1 MNIEELYS
9 KLVQILEDEV
19 GIYRHLL
26 EMVRGEKDV
35 LIAADLDAI
44 TENNRAKEM
53 MITKLR
59 VLERAR
65 QAVVGEL
72 LPQLKMPEAQP
83 RLLDLAVKLGG
94 DKGEKLRTI
103 HSTLDLMIKRIREY
117 NEQNEKLIQ
126 SALKTFEGSMNALRN
141 NLAENKTYK
150 RKGQAS
156 AVEATAQS
164 GQFISKEA

>member
-26 EMVRGEKDV
+26 EMVRGEKDI
-35 LIAADLDAI
+35 LIAANLEAI

-65 QAVVGEL
+65 QGVVGEL
-72 LPQLKMPEAQP
+72 LPALKLSETAP

-126 SALKTFEGSMNALRN
+126 SALKTFEGTMNALRN

-150 RKGQAS
+150 KKGQGG